1 VAWKA
6 VLVLVKE
13 EGRVPYSDCAC
24 QETIIAIVV
33 AELMVLVRISQAIVQ
48 VRIGAA
54 CSAVIELPMMVSS
67 PCCTPK
73 VLASYI
79 N

>member
-24 QETIIAIVV
+24 QDTMSASVV
-33 AELMVLVRISQAIVQ
+33 EKFMVLARRSQAIVQ

-54 CSAVIELPMMVSS
+54 CSAVIELPMMLSS